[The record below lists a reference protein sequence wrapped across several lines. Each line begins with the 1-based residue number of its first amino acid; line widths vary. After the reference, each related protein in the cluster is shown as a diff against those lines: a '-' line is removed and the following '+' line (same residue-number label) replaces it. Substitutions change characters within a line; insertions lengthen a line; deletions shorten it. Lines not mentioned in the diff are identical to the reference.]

1 MSLIRIV
8 RMTFQPD
15 KVEDFLTIFNE
26 SKDKIRSIPGC
37 QELQL
42 HKDVHADNI
51 FITYSKWDNEDS
63 LLAYRSS
70 ELFASVWPM
79 TKALFIEPVF
89 AFSNLTIEEV
99 DKND

>member
-42 HKDVHADNI
+42 HKDVYADNI

-70 ELFASVWPM
+70 ELFVSVWPM
-79 TKALFIEPVF
+79 TKALFIKPVF